1 MTGAFLAG
9 GVATGG
15 KSGAEP
21 EPEPTAIVEAV
32 ATDDTDDGIVLVG
45 DEQDEDEDTAGE
57 TAQPQQPQAPV
68 APTTAPVEPTPAPPV
83 VEPTPAPPTPEP
95 TPVNEA
101 PFVVSINPEDGAN
114 GIEIDANIVV
124 TFSEAMDKASAQAAF
139 NLSTGNCGAFSW
151 NGDATVMT
159 FDPCGDMAYG
169 VEVDVKVYD
178 SAADKLGLA
187 MGDEF
192 ESSFR
197 VIRKLTETLY
207 SQAGYDGH
215 IFAPP
220 VLTLI
225 NPVSSSSSMSV
236 GTWSR
241 GFLSFDLS
249 NLPEDLTKILA
260 ADVRVFQ
267 TGHHASAYGLDTGR
281 LMIQSVSYG
290 SLNLSDWNKAAI
302 PFCNGLCVVPLPTEW
317 TLSDSA
323 ADGWKN
329 VDVIGAVMQDW
340 GDRDARGER
349 SQFRMKFQVENNGMG
364 PSIWAKFASGDSVAK
379 RPMLTITYLAP

>member
-1 MTGAFLAG
+1 
-9 GVATGG
+9 VATGG

-21 EPEPTAIVEAV
+21 EPEPTAIVE

-159 FDPCGDMAYG
+159 FDPCASWAYG
-169 VEVDVKVYD
+169 TDVEVEVYD
-178 SAADKLGLA
+178 SAADEDGLA
-187 MGDEF
+187 MADEF
-192 ESSFR
+192 DSDFLVLRQST
-197 VIRKLTETLY
+197 VKLWSED
-207 SQAGYDGH
+207 AYDGSVYGPG
-215 IFAPP
+215 INVLGDKAIADGQYFA
-220 VLTLI
+220 
-225 NPVSSSSSMSV
+225 VS
-236 GTWSR
+236 TWMR
-241 GFLSFDLS
+241 GYLSFDLS
-249 NLPEDLTKILA
+249 DLPEDL
-260 ADVRVFQ
+260 VE
-267 TGHHASAYGLDTGR
+267 
-281 LMIQSVSYG
+281 IQSANVKVKQTAHVAGAYTNATG
-290 SLNLSDWNKAAI
+290 SLLIESVTYGTLTVGDWGLTPNVVCNLCLIPILSSDA
-302 PFCNGLCVVPLPTEW
+302 T
-317 TLSDSA
+317 
-323 ADGWKN
+323 DGWKTAN
-329 VDVIGAVMQDW
+329 VLGYVRGDW
-340 GDRDARGER
+340 EDREDRDYN
-349 SQFRMKFQVENNGMG
+349 SQFRLRFSKDCGDG
-364 PSIWAKFASGDSVAK
+364 SCASISAKFVSGKGVGVA
-379 RPMLTITYLAP
+379 RPNLYLTYTHP